1 MDSRQEKRE
10 GEVRRS
16 PRGRLGIVGSWEKG
30 PNGLDISLEKFQKWG
45 AAEVYCRLD
54 EYRPHMR
61 GGALVSIAKGEHL
74 WRGQLISSRR
84 GSLIASPGFTP
95 RDFAEE
101 VGAETVGHY
110 LVVLD
115 PDTPATSEIIGAEA
129 FVDR

>member
-1 MDSRQEKRE
+1 MGSHQEKRE
-10 GEVRRS
+10 GEVRRA

-54 EYRPHMR
+54 EYRTHILV
-61 GGALVSIAKGEHL
+61 GVLVSIEKGEHL

-101 VGAETVGHY
+101 VGTETVGHY
-110 LVVLD
+110 LIVLD
-115 PDTPATSEIIGAEA
+115 PNTPATPEIIGAEA